1 MSLMPWLEY
10 GELFARQSDRN
21 MPKSKFNVGIT
32 GGKLMAKEYEGVLL
46 LLATIVRS
54 SAGRK
59 ILQDT
64 NLGNFNDDQIAD
76 WLLLLETLLGW
87 VQWLKSEKMQVKHV
101 DASSGNIDISCSWSK
116 VIRRTEVWG

>member
-1 MSLMPWLEY
+1 
-10 GELFARQSDRN
+10 

-32 GGKLMAKEYEGVLL
+32 GGKLMAKEYGVFF

-59 ILQDT
+59 IPRGYQS
-64 NLGNFNDDQIAD
+64 GRFNDDQIAD
-76 WLLLLETLLGW
+76 WLLCWTLGW

-116 VIRRTEVWG
+116 KIRRTEGMGMRFSKFHSISHITNDIRNMGSL